1 MAYAEKKTLKGGKVV
16 YYAVYTG
23 PDGRRRTA
31 GSFPSKRERREPIPA
46 DGIRAS
52 PGCRRLCLSYQT

>member
-16 YYAVYTG
+16 YYPVYIG

-31 GSFPSKRERREPIPA
+31 GSFTSKRDAETDLRRA
-46 DGIRAS
+46 RHHG
-52 PGCRRLCLSYQT
+52 QTDKAVSS